1 MKKNLKTINVNN
13 ETFNRIRKNKPTIY
27 VEEKNELLEK
37 LRKNDKIILNTSET
51 NKHLI
56 RKIKKIYRADSF
68 NDLSNILGKHINKVS
83 PSNIQGENLIVI
95 EFKTKKRII
104 TKCLLLLLMIV
115 IVILLYFNISTL
127 IMKHNN
133 DKLQKN
139 IKDVSTELSYVI
151 IEINPKAILE
161 IKDGKVS
168 NMGCLNE
175 DCLLVFK
182 DTNLK
187 NNTLK
192 EAVEKLYTKAKEKN
206 INVSNGVSISSNK
219 EIAEEVKKLD
229 YVLYKKVDKQQI
241 KDEIQNVIDNKEIKE
256 EKNKNEISN
265 DILAVYKKDK
275 DYGDLY
281 ECSIVDSEPVCYIT
295 EAFAKRLTTKNET
308 IEEIMNSINEMRKL
322 ENILDKFEFDYEQS
336 GIEGLSQMIV
346 NRIVANSTSYPLFV
360 GGITYVTDTI
370 SATSNGI
377 QDKDNSTFSE
387 YYRFGLTIY
396 NSNWEEEPSS
406 DFKIIVLPIEK
417 IELISK
423 TYKEADKIIITAEN
437 GYLKI
442 STNS

>member
-13 ETFNRIRKNKPTIY
+13 ETFNRIKKNKPTIY

-104 TKCLLLLLMIV
+104 TKCLLLLLMVV

-175 DCLLVFK
+175 DCLIVFK

-295 EAFAKRLTTKNET
+295 EAFAKRLSTKNET
-308 IEEIMNSINEMRKL
+308 IEEIMNSINEMREL
-322 ENILDKFEFDYEQS
+322 ENILDKFEFDYEQG

-346 NRIVANSTSYPLFV
+346 NRIVANSTSYPLF
-360 GGITYVTDTI
+360 GGFTYVTDTI
-370 SATSNGI
+370 SATPNGI
-377 QDKDNSTFSE
+377 QDKDNGTFSE

-396 NSNWEEEPSS
+396 NSNWEEELSS

>member
-13 ETFNRIRKNKPTIY
+13 ETFNRIKKNKPTIY

-68 NDLSNILGKHINKVS
+68 NDLSNILGKHITKVS

-104 TKCLLLLLMIV
+104 TKCLLLLLMVV

-175 DCLLVFK
+175 DCLTVFK

-206 INVSNGVSISSNK
+206 IDVSNGVSISSNK

-229 YVLYKKVDKQQI
+229 YILYKQVDKQQI
-241 KDEIQNVIDNKEIKE
+241 KDEIKNVIDNKEIKE

-281 ECSIVDSEPVCYIT
+281 ECSIVVSEPVCYIT

-308 IEEIMNSINEMRKL
+308 IEEFMNTLNEMRKL
-322 ENILDKFEFDYEQS
+322 ENILDKFEFDYEQG

-346 NRIVANSTSYPLFV
+346 NRIVANSTSYPLFS
-360 GGITYVTDTI
+360 GFTYATNTI
-370 SATSNGI
+370 SATANDT
-377 QDKDNSTFSE
+377 QDNDNSTFSE

-396 NSNWEEEPSS
+396 DSSWEEELSS

-437 GYLKI
+437 GYLRI